1 MLLIVIS
8 RSGPNM
14 FLFER
19 LVGTGDIFLRLVV
32 RVMIV
37 VLDVGLIVL
46 SYIKDVGGTIA
57 EFSLK
62 EI

>member
-46 SYIKDVGGTIA
+46 SCIKDVGGTIA